1 VEEELSLLDAGTRNV
16 APEARMTESSP
27 LTDAPHQDDGDGR
40 VDRLA
45 RRLHLTE
52 GQLYTVVL
60 TLLVVLLLLSS
71 GLPGSGEA
79 PHLLPAGT
87 VTTDAP

>member
-1 VEEELSLLDAGTRNV
+1 
-16 APEARMTESSP
+16 MTEPSP
-27 LTDAPHQDDGDGR
+27 LTDAMHQDDDNGR
-40 VDRLA
+40 VGRVA

-60 TLLVVLLLLSS
+60 TLLGVLLLLSS

-87 VTTDAP
+87 VTTEAP